1 MKVTKKTR
9 LLKKPLPKVNLTSFA
24 AHMSDD
30 PDYAEFE
37 LGVENCEGVLDYQES
52 GGVPSISVRVDLA
65 GGGYEMLTAA
75 RPLGSDVFTGGI
87 NNVHAGDVLKMSVEI
102 DPSKVSEYEAGTM
115 ELTATVV

>member
-9 LLKKPLPKVNLTSFA
+9 LLKKPLPKVNLTSFD

-52 GGVPSISVRVDLA
+52 SGVPSISVRVDLA
-65 GGGYEMLTAA
+65 GGGYE
-75 RPLGSDVFTGGI
+75 I
-87 NNVHAGDVLKMSVEI
+87 
-102 DPSKVSEYEAGTM
+102 
-115 ELTATVV
+115 LTATVD